1 MSIVLVMSAARSW
14 SQPALGAW
22 IDPGHGDSCAPVGA
36 PGFNGNTPP
45 DEKDLNLLV
54 AQKVMNR
61 LGGLGYTSALTRNS
75 DHCLSNNLRPLI
87 AAGLRENDEGITEEA
102 AIFVSIH
109 MDGDPNPSVKGTFII
124 YPSPT
129 EMTHRPSKR
138 SYRADSTLAYF
149 INGPLQSN
157 AAAAFIGCHEPKSL
171 RQDVRGLAV
180 FNGARIRSCL
190 VECCTVSNQCQ
201 FNNIIQNGDQGLIAD
216 GIATGISDYLGQPLR
231 TPDPIGEQ
239 ARNRPATPY
248 VIVSPARIL
257 TGNLQEGFEGGTF
270 PPAGWTLT
278 SSGASP
284 PYTWYR
290 TTDPLYVGVGV
301 GAALVEG
308 EDASP
313 IDERLISP
321 MFRVSATDS
330 TLRFRWLGSSTF
342 AGNVMGSCEVRRKGE
357 ANWTS
362 VWNLG
367 QENPGLVF
375 SFPERTVSLGGWFGD
390 SVQVSFRAVGTN
402 GADFGVDEIATGLF
416 PITGAP
422 SNDLCQR
429 ATPLPAGSF
438 VFSGST
444 CYAANNRNPYTPPDG
459 NACVPEDAAGGDV
472 FYSLNA
478 LVDDTL
484 RVHLS
489 HAAAAFTYLYL
500 VSACDSLST
509 TCLAGEEPSGG
520 EVDSSLTY
528 VFTASGTYYLVL
540 DTMTGSCGD
549 FTLTGTWRGPVT
561 AVDEPAPGPRG
572 LTLSAS
578 PNPMRGRAV
587 RFVGRT
593 GAGSGGEGIL
603 RIFDAAGR
611 VVYRER
617 LLVSGDRFEV
627 PWDGHSLAGSRVA
640 AGRYIARFEMGGR
653 ATSTSFVLAN

>member
-1 MSIVLVMSAARSW
+1 
-14 SQPALGAW
+14 
-22 IDPGHGDSCAPVGA
+22 
-36 PGFNGNTPP
+36 
-45 DEKDLNLLV
+45 
-54 AQKVMNR
+54 MNR

-284 PYTWYR
+284 P
-290 TTDPLYVGVGV
+290 
-301 GAALVEG
+301 
-308 EDASP
+308 
-313 IDERLISP
+313 
-321 MFRVSATDS
+321 
-330 TLRFRWLGSSTF
+330 
-342 AGNVMGSCEVRRKGE
+342 
-357 ANWTS
+357 
-362 VWNLG
+362 
-367 QENPGLVF
+367 
-375 SFPERTVSLGGWFGD
+375 
-390 SVQVSFRAVGTN
+390 
-402 GADFGVDEIATGLF
+402 
-416 PITGAP
+416 
-422 SNDLCQR
+422 
-429 ATPLPAGSF
+429 
-438 VFSGST
+438 
-444 CYAANNRNPYTPPDG
+444 
-459 NACVPEDAAGGDV
+459 
-472 FYSLNA
+472 
-478 LVDDTL
+478 
-484 RVHLS
+484 
-489 HAAAAFTYLYL
+489 
-500 VSACDSLST
+500 
-509 TCLAGEEPSGG
+509 
-520 EVDSSLTY
+520 
-528 VFTASGTYYLVL
+528 
-540 DTMTGSCGD
+540 
-549 FTLTGTWRGPVT
+549 
-561 AVDEPAPGPRG
+561 
-572 LTLSAS
+572 
-578 PNPMRGRAV
+578 
-587 RFVGRT
+587 
-593 GAGSGGEGIL
+593 
-603 RIFDAAGR
+603 
-611 VVYRER
+611 
-617 LLVSGDRFEV
+617 
-627 PWDGHSLAGSRVA
+627 
-640 AGRYIARFEMGGR
+640 
-653 ATSTSFVLAN
+653 